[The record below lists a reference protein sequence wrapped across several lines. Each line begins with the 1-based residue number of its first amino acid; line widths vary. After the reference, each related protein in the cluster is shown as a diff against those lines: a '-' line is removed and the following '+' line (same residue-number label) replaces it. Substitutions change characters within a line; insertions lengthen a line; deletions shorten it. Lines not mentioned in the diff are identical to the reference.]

1 MDVVVPLRESETFKT
16 FSVPSVP
23 SAPCVNNFCF
33 FMVDGDEANEMEV
46 CTRFFPELV
55 FWVTMGDVVVVV
67 VGNDVVVVVGNVVVV
82 TDTEAD
88 TATDDNTAVH
98 WWHADST

>member
-1 MDVVVPLRESETFKT
+1 MDVVVPLRESETFRT

-67 VGNDVVVVVGNVVVV
+67 VGNDVVVVGNVVVV